1 MENINDKEKLQI
13 DFERDRKFF
22 EREGSSRAVTSGS
35 LYMFFSLIYATCIWV
50 FVILATGW
58 AEILTYFGL
67 TTAINGIV
75 SLVGIGVTRYFIA
88 EIKAAFVINE
98 ELGRLK
104 AATYSKLLFLIGLF
118 LGIAMIFTPLLFGFF
133 LTNTLLRVCIFAS
146 GFSTILIYSMSVFQI
161 GLEIKNRYDIIAF
174 LSIFG
179 GSSLLISG
187 LIFII
192 FNLNP
197 FWFAFYPFFNI
208 ITLFLLIYYFYKLAP
223 YSLKEII
230 SASIRPRNMKRSAS
244 PDIRDLIEDHQ
255 ILLYLKNS
263 IFSMITNIQNSK
275 FFEDILFLSA
285 AFYLAIFTDPTYQTF
300 AVSLLTVLMTYGAV
314 KAVILYYS
322 SPLNIEIAEA
332 CAREC
337 HETVE
342 ESVNAS
348 TRIASILALGFLTA
362 MIALSDH
369 LLRFLHGNLFMG
381 EGVFNNEAFLMARVL
396 FILIITGQFIYGYAT
411 LFGNALIGSG
421 NASSAAKGFG
431 ITFCI
436 IIITSPIFTFF
447 FGIIGIGIVM
457 LISALF
463 LLPYILIQLKRRLEI
478 NYKFRIYRLI
488 PNLVILF
495 LILLIFPFNN
505 IINLIVG
512 ILIGATLYLFLN
524 PFFGVSIPEDL
535 QMINDLFSTLKLSFL
550 GNFIVYMMKV
560 TYNIS
565 PLNKDRI
572 ILERDKLVLV
582 KK

>member
-1 MENINDKEKLQI
+1 MGITPEKEKSQI
-13 DFERDRKFF
+13 DFIRDQKFF

-58 AEILTYFGL
+58 EEGLPYFGL

-75 SLVGIGVTRYFIA
+75 SLIGIGVTRYFIA
-88 EIKAAFVINE
+88 EIKAAFIINE

-118 LGIAMIFTPLLFGFF
+118 IGIAMILTPFIFGFF
-133 LTNTLLRVCIFAS
+133 LTNILLRVCIFAS
-146 GFSTILIYSMSVFQI
+146 GFSSFLIYSIFVFQI

-179 GSSLLISG
+179 GISLLVSG

-197 FWFAFYPFFNI
+197 FWFAFYPFFNV

-223 YSLKEII
+223 YSVKEII
-230 SASIRPRNMKRSAS
+230 SASIRSRNIKKRAS
-244 PDIRDLIEDHQ
+244 PEIRDLIEDHQ

-263 IFSMITNIQNSK
+263 TFSMITNIQNSK

-285 AFYLAIFTDPTYQTF
+285 AFYLAIFTDTTYQQF

-332 CAREC
+332 CAKGY
-337 HETVE
+337 HEIVE
-342 ESVNAS
+342 ESINAS

-362 MIALSDH
+362 LIALSDH
-369 LLRFLHGNLFMG
+369 LLRFLHGDLFG
-381 EGVFNNEAFLMARVL
+381 GVFNDETFLMARVL

-421 NASSAAKGFG
+421 NASLAAKGFG
-431 ITFCI
+431 ITLCI
-436 IIITSPIFTFF
+436 IIVTTPIFMFL
-447 FGIIGIGIVM
+447 FGILGIGIVM

-463 LLPYILIQLKRRLEI
+463 LLPYILIQLKRKLEI

-495 LILLIFPFNN
+495 LILLIFPFNS
-505 IINLIVG
+505 IISFIIG
-512 ILIGATLYLFLN
+512 IIIGATLYLFLN

-550 GNFIVYMMKV
+550 GKFIVYMMKI

-565 PLNKDRI
+565 PLNKDKI
-572 ILERDKLVLV
+572 ILEQDQLVLV